1 MQSKQTKME
10 IIAKEELLG
19 KLPEEWSMVIRPKR
33 SLFDV
38 NIMELWQ
45 YRDLIALFVKRDF
58 VSKFKQ
64 TILGPLWFIIQPLLT
79 TIMFTIVF
87 GNIAGIPTDG
97 IPKMLFYLAGI
108 VGWTY
113 FATCLNDTSQT
124 FIKNAAIFG
133 KVYFPR
139 LALPISVVISNLV
152 SFGIQFLFLLLF
164 LAYFMIMGSNV
175 QPNINVLLIPVLV
188 ILIASLGLGFGI
200 IISSLTTK
208 YRDLT
213 HLVTFGV
220 SLWMYATPIIYP
232 LSEIPEKYR
241 LFVLAN
247 PMTPI
252 VETFKVSLLG
262 VGEVNYYHL
271 LYSLAFT
278 IVVLFVGILVFNK
291 VEKSFMDTV

>member
-1 MQSKQTKME
+1 MNTS
-10 IIAKEELLG
+10 ISG
-19 KLPEEWSMVIRPKR
+19 SSVNKLPAEWTMILRPRR

-38 NIMELWQ
+38 NLKELWQ
-45 YRDLIALFVKRDF
+45 YRDLIGMFVRRDF

-79 TIMFTIVF
+79 TIMFTIIF

-97 IPKMLFYLAGI
+97 IPKILFYMSGV

-113 FATCLNDTSQT
+113 FSTCLNDTSQT
-124 FIKNAAIFG
+124 FIKNASIFG

-152 SFGIQFLFLLLF
+152 SFIIQFLFLCCF
-164 LAYFMIMGSNV
+164 LAYFMIRGADVS
-175 QPNINVLLIPVLV
+175 PNIHVLWLPFLVVLL
-188 ILIASLGLGFGI
+188 AGLGLGFGI

-220 SLWMYATPIIYP
+220 TLWMYATPIIYP

-241 LFVLAN
+241 FLVVAN
-247 PMTPI
+247 PMTPV
-252 VETFKVSLLG
+252 VETFRTALLG
-262 VGEVNYYHL
+262 VGEINYQHL
-271 LYSLAFT
+271 LYSFAFT
-278 IVVLFVGILVFNK
+278 VVLLAIGIVIFNK
-291 VEKSFMDTV
+291 VEKTFMDTV

>member
-1 MQSKQTKME
+1 ME
-10 IIAKEELLG
+10 TIEKEEL
-19 KLPEEWSMVIRPKR
+19 KNKETENWTMIIKPKR

-38 NIMELWQ
+38 DLAELWR
-45 YRDLIALFVKRDF
+45 YRDLIGLFVRRDF
-58 VSKFKQ
+58 VSKYKQ
-64 TILGPLWFIIQPLLT
+64 TILGPLWFIIQPLIT
-79 TIMFTIVF
+79 TLMFTVVF

-97 IPKMLFYLAGI
+97 IPKMLFYLTGI

-124 FIKNAAIFG
+124 FIKNASIFG

-152 SFGIQFLFLLLF
+152 SFLIQFVLVLCF
-164 LAYFMIMGSNV
+164 LAYFMIVGSDV
-175 QPNINVLLIPVLV
+175 HPNINVLLIPVLML
-188 ILIASLGLGFGI
+188 LIAGLGLGFGI

-213 HLVTFGV
+213 HLVSFGV

-232 LSEIPEKYR
+232 LSEIPEKYK

-252 VETFKVSLLG
+252 VETFKVALLG
-262 VGEVNYYHL
+262 VGEVNYYQL
-271 LYSLAFT
+271 MYSFGFT
-278 IVVLFVGILVFNK
+278 VAVLVVGILIFNK

>member
-1 MQSKQTKME
+1 ME
-10 IIAKEELLG
+10 TIEKDELIN
-19 KLPEEWSMVIRPKR
+19 KVPEKWSMIIKPKR

-38 NIMELWQ
+38 DLAELWR

-79 TIMFTIVF
+79 TLMFTVVF

-124 FIKNAAIFG
+124 FIKNASIFG

-152 SFGIQFLFLLLF
+152 SFVIQFVFLLCF
-164 LAYFMIMGSNV
+164 LAYFMIVGADIH
-175 QPNINVLLIPVLV
+175 PNINVLLIPVLV
-188 ILIASLGLGFGI
+188 ILIAGLGLGFGI

-232 LSEIPEKYR
+232 LSEIPDKYR

-252 VETFKVSLLG
+252 VETFKASLLG
-262 VGEVNYYHL
+262 VGEINYFHL
-271 LYSLAFT
+271 LYSFGFT
-278 IVVLFVGILVFNK
+278 VFVLVVGVLIFNK